1 MPFTTSCPYLPGQK
15 VNTLYIPQEATSR
28 TRRASL
34 SSLSEENF
42 RTMDP
47 RSKFVTPQPAAPSH
61 AELSIR
67 RTGTAAPALSTDFAF
82 TKDRSLSASSPIK
95 SPWRRFFDRALISRS
110 SENRRR
116 STNNED
122 QRSLASPSSSFND
135 DIRPQTSSEG
145 TRTRDISP
153 ASLRR
158 LLVEKIDTSVRPV
171 SRGALSPSA
180 NSRTPSFDE
189 LDQVDEEDDDY
200 FVATTNDL
208 AMYAA
213 EEPVFTTRLSPPP
226 FRRGVSPV
234 TTTSSSAQTVVPS
247 PRSAQPPFQTD
258 EDTPDGLLISPV
270 PQQPLTQLSMPE
282 SPSLSGLH
290 TGFHSACPSS
300 TLSSAMNSPASPTL
314 GEFPSFYDDTQDDD
328 DDMDE
333 RFPFFSHQETLVSTT
348 AAKSNRHVKVHS
360 TASFSRYCLPQLAF
374 STDKLPSADNTL
386 STSPRFTTVSSPL
399 LMPRTGEPVGDNDSS
414 NLLGSSLDVGLG
426 DFASEL
432 RWVADSITSR
442 R

>member
-1 MPFTTSCPYLPGQK
+1 
-15 VNTLYIPQEATSR
+15 
-28 TRRASL
+28 
-34 SSLSEENF
+34 
-42 RTMDP
+42 MDP
-47 RSKFVTPQPAAPSH
+47 HSKFVTPQPAAPSH

-67 RTGTAAPALSTDFAF
+67 RTGTAAPVLSTDFAF
-82 TKDRSLSASSPIK
+82 TKDRSLSASSPTR

-110 SENRRR
+110 SENRRC
-116 STNNED
+116 SANND
-122 QRSLASPSSSFND
+122 DHRSLTSPSSSSNY

-158 LLVEKIDTSVRPV
+158 LLVEEIDTSVQPV
-171 SRGALSPSA
+171 SRGSLTPSA

-200 FVATTNDL
+200 FVGTTNDL
-208 AMYAA
+208 SMYAA
-213 EEPVFTTRLSPPP
+213 EEPLFTTRLSPPP
-226 FRRGVSPV
+226 LRRGVSPV
-234 TTTSSSAQTVVPS
+234 TATSSSAETVVPS
-247 PRSAQPPFQTD
+247 PRSPQPPLQSG
-258 EDTPDGLLISPV
+258 EDTPSGLLISPV
-270 PQQPLTQLSMPE
+270 PQQPLARLSMPE
-282 SPSLSGLH
+282 SPILSVID

-314 GEFPSFYDDTQDDD
+314 GEFPSFYDTQDDD
-328 DDMDE
+328 DDIDE
-333 RFPFFSHQETLVSTT
+333 RFPFFSHEETRFSST
-348 AAKSNRHVKVHS
+348 AAKGNRHAKVPS
-360 TASFSRYCLPQLAF
+360 TASFSRYCLPQLVF

-386 STSPRFTTVSSPL
+386 STSPHFTTVSSPL
-399 LMPRTGEPVGDNDSS
+399 LMPRSGEPVGENGSS